1 MNHISWNTTKKCNLY
16 CKHCYRESGPEKM
29 DDELTTEEGKKL
41 LDQMVKAGMKV
52 IVLSGGEPMIRDDIF
67 EIISYAKSIG
77 MTVLMGSNA
86 TLITKEKAEKLK
98 DSGLNAIAI
107 SIDSLDPEKHNL
119 FRGSDTA
126 FQKAI
131 EGANNCIDAGIR
143 VQLNCTI
150 TKQNLDEIEEIA
162 AFASKLGAAS
172 SHMLF
177 LVDTGRGKNIKDS
190 SIDIKEYKTAINRI
204 IDKDLE
210 LDILVKPTCAPQYKV
225 ESLLRGIKPQQNTTR
240 GCIAGISYCSILP
253 NGDVHICPYA
263 PVKVASIREEAFDYI
278 WENNEIFNK
287 LRDFKSYKGQCGQC
301 KYINICGGC
310 RARAYSNTGDWLE
323 EDPYCLLEK
332 EAYNEI

>member
-1 MNHISWNTTKKCNLY
+1 
-16 CKHCYRESGPEKM
+16 M
-29 DDELTTEEGKKL
+29 DDELSTEEGKKL
-41 LDQMVKAGMKV
+41 LDQMVKAGMKI

-67 EIISYAKSIG
+67 ELISYAKSIG
-77 MTVLMGSNA
+77 MTVLMGSNG
-86 TLITKEKAEKLK
+86 TLIDKEKAEKLK
-98 DSGLNAIAI
+98 KSGLSAIAI

-131 EGANNCIDAGIR
+131 DGANNCIDAGIK

-150 TKQNLDEIEEIA
+150 TKQNLDEIEKIA
-162 AFASKLGAAS
+162 DFASKLGAAS

-177 LVDTGRGKNIKDS
+177 LVDTGRGKEIKETS
-190 SIDIKEYKTAINRI
+190 LDIKEYKNAINRI

-210 LDILVKPTCAPQYKV
+210 LNIQVKPTCAPQYKV
-225 ESLLRGIKPQQNTTR
+225 ESLLRGEHIKNTTR

-263 PVKVASIREEAFDYI
+263 PVKVASIREEPFDYI

-287 LRDFKSYKGQCGQC
+287 LRDYKSYKGKCGHC
-301 KYINICGGC
+301 RYINICGGC
-310 RARAYSNTGDWLE
+310 RARAFSSTGDWLE
-323 EDPYCLLEK
+323 EDPYCLLNK
-332 EAYNEI
+332 EA